1 MSLRQL
7 RNRVNALKRKLAL
20 PLVVIRLRPLAEE
33 FCYEWAQA
41 RADFGRHKAPSKQM
55 PQPFTS
61 VETGPLSLIRRAPAT
76 ASASPPSWTSTDTWS
91 AAAPWTPFPNAIKS
105 SAVSFPGLA
114 TASSRQYSNWMR
126 PLHHEGP

>member
-61 VETGPLSLIRRAPAT
+61 VETGPLSLIRRVAGHGFRLTTFMDLHRYLERCRAVDALPECHKIIRCLLPWSGNGVLQAILQLDAPAT
-76 ASASPPSWTSTDTWS
+76 S
-91 AAAPWTPFPNAIKS
+91 
-105 SAVSFPGLA
+105 
-114 TASSRQYSNWMR
+114 
-126 PLHHEGP
+126 